1 MEKLNG
7 YEVLNSEVIR
17 SSGCFSVTRFHIR
30 GWHSELANL
39 GSVRFKDGWSG
50 KETELI
56 REAIRP
62 QVIFEVKE
70 TMES

>member
-7 YEVLNSEVIR
+7 YEVLNSEVLR
-17 SSGCFSVTRFHIR
+17 SFGCFSVTRLHVR
-30 GWHSELANL
+30 GWHADLAKL

-50 KETELI
+50 KETELLI
-56 REAIRP
+56 EAIRP
-62 QVIFEVKE
+62 QVIFEVKD